1 MCAQSLQSCL
11 TLCDLMDCSPPGSSV
26 HWISQARILE
36 WIAISSSRG
45 SSRPGVEP
53 VSHVASAPQADSLPL
68 SHWGSPSSGNKKF
81 STTQEKAM
89 SLCKGFY
96 IHVFGN

>member
-1 MCAQSLQSCL
+1 M
-11 TLCDLMDCSPPGSSV
+11 TLWTVARQDPLSIGFPRQEHWSGLPFPPQGDLPD
-26 HWISQARILE
+26 
-36 WIAISSSRG
+36 
-45 SSRPGVEP
+45 PGVEP
-53 VSHVASAPQADSLPL
+53 VSHVASAPQADSSPL
-68 SHWGSPSSGNKKF
+68 SHWGSPISGNKKF